1 MQKPPGMEPWTG
13 FFNYFITS
21 KKSKHFV
28 KNKSFEDFTTKRER
42 EKWTIAFQNLFVLF
56 YYE

>member
-1 MQKPPGMEPWTG
+1 MEPWTG

-28 KNKSFEDFTTKRER
+28 KNKYFEDFTTKREQ

-56 YYE
+56 YCE